1 MLHLIKKD
9 FQLLSRSKSDLM
21 ELLLMPFIL
30 ISILGFAL
38 GNLTVTEF
46 SIEPFPVAVVEEQTS
61 KEAMSQFE
69 ERLTEMG
76 LEESERNQLLIIAEE
91 LDPRRELQ
99 NVLESEEVNEWIVP
113 LEMTSQEVAV
123 EALAE
128 GDVSGV
134 IVIPEGFSNHIWEKV
149 LLNEETVSELEL
161 KLLDF
166 QSVRGDI
173 LRSIT
178 TTFVDRYNLEVSVA
192 LALEGRQESFQ
203 TADMTYGEVVSL
215 NAEEPISSFQYYTIG
230 MGMMFALYT
239 APALSSRAFKEKEQH
254 VFGRLMVSGTKPL
267 NYLTSKLISGT
278 WITYIQVAILFG
290 LSTFIFGTFSGR
302 DSTFWLNTAF
312 ATLVLA
318 FVVGAITS
326 LLTSITLYSNS
337 NSTSSTFNGL
347 IVTVFAFLGGSITPV
362 GQFSQSLKE
371 LGNWTPNGAM
381 MTSYLQLMQG
391 FSLEEIAPLLIR
403 VLVMAVLL
411 ILISIAVFPKR
422 RLD

>member
-61 KEAMSQFE
+61 EEAMSRFE

-76 LEESERNQLLIIAEE
+76 LEETERNQLLSIAEE

-99 NVLESEEVNEWIVP
+99 NVLESEEVNEWVVP
-113 LEMTSQEVAV
+113 LEMTNQEVAA

-128 GDVSGV
+128 GEVSGV
-134 IVIPEGFSNHIWEKV
+134 IIIPEGFSTHIWEKV

-161 KLLDF
+161 ELLDF

-178 TTFVDRYNLEVSVA
+178 TTFVERYNLEVSVA
-192 LALEGRQESFQ
+192 LALEGEQESVQ
-203 TADMTYGEVVSL
+203 PEDTSYGEVVSL

-267 NYLTSKLISGT
+267 NYLMSKLISGT

-290 LSTFIFGTFSGR
+290 LSTLIFGTFTGR
-302 DSTFWLNTAF
+302 DSTFWLNTAI

-318 FVVGAITS
+318 FVVGGITS

-337 NSTSSTFNGL
+337 NTTSSTFNGL
-347 IVTVFAFLGGSITPV
+347 IVTVFAFLGGSFTPV

-403 VLVMAVLL
+403 VLVMAVIL
-411 ILISIAVFPKR
+411 ILLSVAVFPKR